1 MERKTL
7 ETEVKIELKFAEPR
21 GFCFGV
27 RRAISTLEESL
38 ARFGRV
44 YALGSPIHN
53 SQEIN
58 RLRTLGLVVA
68 ESPLDVPSKAAVFIR
83 AHGVSGEV
91 IEQLAAKGSRIID
104 GTCPF
109 VRKAQEKAAFLSREG
124 YMVLILGDK
133 DHPEVQAIRQFA
145 GGSVSVVDPTDVDL
159 PAAPGISR
167 VGIVSQTTQRRE
179 TLSLLVSNVTRVT
192 DEVRVFNTICGATA
206 ARQESVERLAGSV
219 DGIIVIGGKN
229 SANTAK
235 LVEISEKTGT
245 PTIWIENDGDLESGW
260 FRGKRTIGIAA
271 GASTPDW
278 LVHKLENRLA
288 SAKSAREDGW
298 EDD

>member
-1 MERKTL
+1 MEL
-7 ETEVKIELKFAEPR
+7 IFAEPR

-27 RRAISTLEESL
+27 RRAISTLEDSL
-38 ARFGRV
+38 ARFGKV

-58 RLRTLGLVVA
+58 RLRSLGL
-68 ESPLDVPSKAAVFIR
+68 EIIEDPSDVPSKAAVFIR
-83 AHGVSGEV
+83 AHGVSGETL
-91 IEQLAAKGSRIID
+91 ESLAGKGSIIID

-109 VRKAQEKAAFLSREG
+109 VRKAQEKAAFLSEAG

-145 GGSVSVVDPTDVDL
+145 RGMVRVVDP
-159 PAAPGISR
+159 AAVSFPVESGISKI
-167 VGIVSQTTQRRE
+167 GIVSQTTQRKE
-179 TLSLLVSNVTRVT
+179 TLSLLVSSVTKMA
-192 DEVRVFNTICGATA
+192 DEVRVFNTICDATS
-206 ARQESVERLAGSV
+206 ARQESVARLAGSV

-235 LVEISEKTGT
+235 LVEISKKTGT
-245 PTIWIENDGDLESGW
+245 PTLWIENDGEMESGW
-260 FRGKRTIGIAA
+260 FRGKRKIGIAA

-278 LVHKLENRLA
+278 LIHKLENRLA
-288 SAKSAREDGW
+288 SAKSAREDGY

>member
-1 MERKTL
+1 MEREKL
-7 ETEVKIELKFAEPR
+7 EIPKDLELLFAEPR

-38 ARFGRV
+38 TAFSKV

-58 RLRTLGLVVA
+58 RLCGMGLIIK
-68 ESPLDVPSKAAVFIR
+68 ENPMDIPPGEAVFIR
-83 AHGVSGEV
+83 AHGVSREV
-91 IEQLAAKGSRIID
+91 LEALEAKKTRIID

-109 VRKAQEKAAFLSREG
+109 VRKAQERAAFLSREG
-124 YMVLILGDK
+124 YLLLILGDK
-133 DHPEVQAIRQFA
+133 DHPEVRAIREFA
-145 GGSVSVVDPTDVDL
+145 TGAVKVVDPRDVSS
-159 PAAPGISR
+159 AVASGASR
-167 VGIVSQTTQRRE
+167 VGVVSQTTQRKD
-179 TLSLLVSNVTRVT
+179 TLSLLVSAVARSA
-192 DEVRVFNTICGATA
+192 DELRVFNTICDATS
-206 ARQESVERLAGSV
+206 ARQESVASLAGSV

-235 LVEISEKTGT
+235 LVEISENTGT
-245 PTIWIENDGDLESGW
+245 PTIWIENDGELESRW
-260 FRGKRTIGIAA
+260 FAGKQIIGIAA

-278 LVHKLENRLA
+278 LIHKLETRLA

-298 EDD
+298 KDD